1 MYNNEDLGKLFRL
14 WMTTFGDKQTN
25 DDYTEED
32 IKEKLNVVVKFF
44 EVTNCIKVTE
54 REYNQTLRLL
64 YTRLNIKGMGKGEPV
79 IDLKTF
85 RPWLASRGDI
95 NHFYWNRYRTYLI
108 EHKGWNSN
116 IVNSLGEVNSDILD
130 LIGNPA
136 DTDQWERRGLV
147 MGDVQSGKTANYTA
161 LCNKAMDAGYRVIIV
176 LAGSQENLRQ
186 QTQNRLDK
194 ELVGL
199 DSQYLMD
206 KIGRKLPIGVGE
218 VNPNKFVTTF
228 TSKND
233 DFDQKILNSLGLQLK
248 NCTEPALFVVKK
260 QKQRLTYLTK
270 WLCKHNANSDGLID
284 IPMLLIDD
292 EADNASVN
300 TRDGDPTTI
309 NKCIRKLLASFTRT
323 SYVGYTAT
331 PYANIFIDPD
341 LDDKVLK
348 NDLFPRDFIYP
359 LRTPQNYI
367 GNVAIYGDEAKH
379 ENMLME
385 FDDAEECIPL
395 KHKGVD
401 DISGLPLSFYESM
414 RYFLLANAIMDANA
428 IIDGKGVITSHRSM
442 LINISRLTDVHEYI
456 LFGVKEWLE
465 KIKSEIMSYAALE
478 PEEAC
483 RISGIKKLK
492 TTWDKHKMADISP
505 VDWKTIQQEF
515 LNNSIMHIDAVQVNQ
530 RTGSASL
537 DYNKFNEKGLRVI
550 AIGGNSLSRGLT
562 LEGLCVSYF
571 YRNSRMYDTLLQMGR
586 WFGYRDGYDK
596 LCKIWMSEEA
606 IESYCHITK
615 ATTELRDELRYMK
628 NNKMTPNEF
637 GLMVRSKP
645 EVVDIIERERVR
657 KRMQYNLTVTAKN
670 KMKSTTEIVR
680 VISIRGEMIETSK
693 IPYNYSQLVNNYK
706 LVSTFI
712 SKIDK
717 YKNNNEN
724 NEEKIYDG
732 KHQLWVNVPVSEVAK
747 LVRAFSADPLSSTFQ
762 ADSIAAYIEQADGLS
777 EWDIAIPSGFKM
789 AKWQGK
795 ELLFKPDF
803 KPERRFVDIDPQN
816 RCVRING
823 AKQRVGSKPCTKY
836 GLKEKRV
843 EEIVN
848 IVESRDNGLS
858 DKDFL
863 VPDRNPLLLL
873 HFISMHTDTD
883 PKSVN
888 FDEEKHAKN
897 EKAINEVREK
907 LNNENAC
914 LVALGLGIPHDIAGA
929 RTEKIRYVAN
939 KIKMQQIQEEIEEQ
953 KNYDD

>member
-25 DDYTEED
+25 DTYTEDD
-32 IKEKLNVVVKFF
+32 IREKLNVVVKFY
-44 EVTNCIKVTE
+44 EVTSCIKVTE
-54 REYNQTLRLL
+54 GEYNYTLRLL
-64 YTRLNIKGMGKGEPV
+64 YTRLNIKGMGKGTPV
-79 IDLKTF
+79 IDIKTF
-85 RPWLASRGDI
+85 RPWLESRNDI
-95 NHFYWNRYRTYLI
+95 DHFYWNRYRTYLI
-108 EHKGWNSN
+108 EHKGWNSHV
-116 IVNSLGEVNSDILD
+116 VNSLGDVNTDILD

-136 DTDQWERRGLV
+136 NTDHWKIRGLV

-206 KIGRKLPIGVGE
+206 KIGRKLPIGVGD
-218 VNPNKFVTTF
+218 VDPKKFVTTF
-228 TSKND
+228 TSKD
-233 DFDQKILNSLGLQLK
+233 YDFDQKILNSLGLQLK

-260 QKQRLTYLTK
+260 QKQRLNYLTK
-270 WLCKHNANSDGLID
+270 WLYKHNANSDGLID

-309 NKCIRKLLASFTRT
+309 NKCIRKLLALFTRT
-323 SYVGYTAT
+323 SYIGYTAT

-348 NDLFPRDFIYP
+348 NDLFPSDFIYP

-385 FDDAEECIPL
+385 IDDAEECIPL

-401 DISGLPLSFYESM
+401 DIQGLPLSLYEAM

-428 IIDGKGVITSHRSM
+428 IRKDIGVITSHRSM

-456 LFGVKEWLE
+456 LFTMKEWLE

-483 RISGIKKLK
+483 RILGIKNLK
-492 TTWDKHKMADISP
+492 MTWDKHKMADISP
-505 VDWKTIQQEF
+505 VDWKTLQQEF
-515 LNNSIMHIDAVQVNQ
+515 LNNSITHIDAVQVNQ
-530 RTGSASL
+530 NTGSASL

-586 WFGYRDGYDK
+586 WFGYRDGYDN
-596 LCKIWMSEEA
+596 LCKIWMSDEA

-615 ATTELRDELRYMK
+615 ATTELRDELQYMR
-628 NNKMTPNEF
+628 NNKMTPSEF

-645 EVVDIIERERVR
+645 EVVDFIARGRVK

-680 VISIRGEMIETSK
+680 VISIRGDMIETAK
-693 IPYNYSQLVNNYK
+693 IPNNYSQLVNNYK

-712 SKIDK
+712 SKIDS
-717 YKNNNEN
+717 YKNKD
-724 NEEKIYDG
+724 EEIHDG
-732 KHQLWVNVPVSEVAK
+732 KHQLWVGVPVSEVAK
-747 LVRAFSADPLSSTFQ
+747 LVRSFSADPLSSTFQ
-762 ADSIAAYIEQADGLS
+762 GDSLSAYIEQADGLS
-777 EWDIAIPSGFKM
+777 HWDVAVPSGSGIT
-789 AKWQGK
+789 KWPGM
-795 ELLFKPDF
+795 ESLLKPDF
-803 KPERRFVDIDPQN
+803 KPESRFIDIDSQN

-836 GLKEKRV
+836 GLKKLRV
-843 EEIVN
+843 KEIVDG
-848 IVESRDNGLS
+848 IKEGDGIS

-873 HFISMHTDTD
+873 HFISMHTNTD
-883 PKSVN
+883 QKSTN
-888 FDEEKHAKN
+888 FDKEKSEKN

-907 LNNENAC
+907 LDKENAC
-914 LVALGLGIPHDIAGA
+914 LVALGLGIPHDIAGS
-929 RTEKIRYVAN
+929 RTEKIRYVVN